1 MGVGLSQKGIRL
13 WPWRG
18 GPAVRYD
25 GPMTPFERRARMLRI
40 ATYASVATAVLLVA
54 AKALAWSITG
64 AVSVLASLVDSLMD
78 AGASLLNLFAVGYA
92 LKPADTE
99 HRFGHGKSE
108 SLAGL
113 AQATFIGGSA
123 IFLVVHA
130 VNRLISP
137 RPLEDL
143 WVGVAVMVFATAAT
157 VVLVAIQ
164 RYVIRQTGSTAIRA
178 DSLHYVSDLLANLSI
193 ILALWLAAAGWPGMD
208 PVFALG
214 IAAYV
219 LYSAW
224 SIAREAF
231 DVLMDRELPAEVQQR
246 VSDIA
251 LAHEEVVGVH
261 DLRTRQAGH
270 TKIIQLHLEVD
281 GDLPLRE
288 AHRIANEVDA
298 MVRAAYPEADVIIH
312 EDPAGLLEGRRFP

>member
-1 MGVGLSQKGIRL
+1 MVVGLSQKGGKLR
-13 WPWRG
+13 PWRG
-18 GPAVRYD
+18 VPVVRYD
-25 GPMTPFERRARMLRI
+25 GRMTPFERRARMLRI
-40 ATYASVATAVLLVA
+40 ATYASVATAVLLIA
-54 AKALAWSITG
+54 AKAFAWSITG
-64 AVSVLASLVDSLMD
+64 SVSVLASLVDSLMD
-78 AGASLLNLFAVGYA
+78 AGASLLNLFAVGYS

-130 VNRLISP
+130 VNRMISP
-137 RPLEDL
+137 KPLEEL
-143 WVGVAVMVFATAAT
+143 WVGVGVMVFAIAAT
-157 VVLVAIQ
+157 VALVAIQ
-164 RYVIRQTGSTAIRA
+164 RHVIRETGSTAIRA

-193 ILALWLAAAGWPGMD
+193 IVALLLAAAGWPGMD
-208 PVFALG
+208 PIFALG
-214 IAAYV
+214 VAGYI

-231 DVLMDRELPAEVQQR
+231 NVLLDRELPADVQER
-246 VSDIA
+246 VRGIA
-251 LAHEEVVGVH
+251 LAHEQVVGVH
-261 DLRTRQAGH
+261 DVRTRQSGQ
-270 TKIIQLHLEVD
+270 TNIIQLHLEVD

-298 MVRAAYPEADVIIH
+298 AVRAAYPEADVIIH
-312 EDPAGLLEGRRFP
+312 QDPAGLVEGRHFP